1 MIFYYFSLSIIFFIS
16 LFVAWEDINTK
27 KIRNH
32 WIVLGFVAGCLLF
45 LIGYISGFVSS
56 GYILKIIVN
65 SALSLAVG
73 FIIWRLGFWPAGD
86 SKLFVLFSFLLP
98 LHYYWKTYLEYFPS
112 FVLLVNIFV
121 LFLIFVFLKAC
132 CIFLKT
138 LFIFLRNNNNYGKI
152 VVKYLK
158 KAKESGSKL
167 KNGKFLIKVF
177 SRFAIGILIYF
188 VLSKFYFKTPFKFV
202 NLLVSLAIFST
213 IAVLFKFY
221 TNKCSRKSI
230 EIGLLNSNANIA
242 DETISKLKEDK
253 NLIKK
258 IGRIRSDGL
267 EKHQVD
273 LIKNYF
279 IKNNIK
285 KIYVY
290 RTIPFSLWIIAG
302 MIVTVL
308 FKGIIRLRF

>member
-1 MIFYYFSLSIIFFIS
+1 M
-16 LFVAWEDINTK
+16 VWEDINTK

-32 WIVLGFVAGCLLF
+32 WIILGFVAGYLLF

-56 GYILKIIVN
+56 GYILKVIIN

-73 FIIWRLGFWPAGD
+73 FVIWRLGFWPAGD

-132 CIFLKT
+132 YVFLKALIT
-138 LFIFLRNNNNYGKI
+138 FLKNNNNYGKTVI
-152 VVKYLK
+152 KYLE
-158 KAKESGSKL
+158 KAKKSGSKL

-177 SRFAIGILIYF
+177 SRLAIGALIYF
-188 VLSKFYFKTPFKFV
+188 VLSNFYFKTPFKFV

-213 IAVLFKFY
+213 SAVLFEFY
-221 TNKCSRKSI
+221 TNKCSRKGI

-258 IGRIRSDGL
+258 IGKIRSDGL

-279 IKNNIK
+279 VKNNVK
-285 KIYVY
+285 EIYIY
-290 RTIPFSLWIIAG
+290 KTFPFSLWIIAG
-302 MIVTVL
+302 VIVTVL
-308 FKGIIRLRF
+308 LEGVIRLRF